1 MIGQSDG
8 KSFAY
13 LLGVYLGDGCVTD
26 IWNEQRQKRY
36 IRFRLNTIDKDFA
49 EATANAIEVITGKKY
64 AVCGPYQDERF
75 PKSAPQYMLACY
87 ADALCDRLV
96 KETDGKRKMPEW
108 IFSADKEIRLAF
120 IAGLMDSEG
129 FVAER
134 KNYPTNRRY
143 FMGFKSCDLWVPEFV
158 RLLNETGIRT
168 GDLRTEE
175 PRKAHYKRAWV
186 FKVKMQSWIDAGGYF
201 KCSRKQKRVDEWESI
216 GPYELR
222 KWRPK
227 VKTSPNEHTSS
238 TER

>member
-26 IWNEQRQKRY
+26 VWHEERQKSY
-36 IRFRLNTIDKDFA
+36 KRFRLNTIDKDFA
-49 EATANAIEVITGKKY
+49 EATVNAIKDVTGKEY
-64 AVCGPYQDERF
+64 PVCGPYHDKRF
-75 PKSAPQYMLACY
+75 PKSAPQHMIGCY
-87 ADALCDRLV
+87 DSDLCERLTA
-96 KETDGKRKMPEW
+96 ETDSKRKMPDW
-108 IFSADKEIRLAF
+108 IFAADKEIRLAF

-134 KNYPTNRRY
+134 RNYPTNRRY

-158 RLLNETGIRT
+158 KLLEHTGIRT

-175 PRKAHYKRAWV
+175 PRKAHYKRPWV
-186 FKVKMQSWIDAGGYF
+186 FKVKMQSWIDAGAYF
-201 KCSRKQKRVDEWESI
+201 KCSRKQKRVDEWGSI
-216 GPYELR
+216 PPYTR
-222 KWRPK
+222 RSKNPAK
-227 VKTSPNEHTSS
+227 ASPNEHTSY